1 MKKMSYLAAND
12 HGFASLY
19 GLWVLSSILLC
30 ISLFMMRLVTYT
42 QLRKSEDLIDVFILH
57 TVHKQL
63 KNEYAN
69 NEHDKEVIER
79 KEEKQDTS
87 HSAKED
93 DKEVE
98 NKPYYF
104 HKTYANCTLQFRW
117 EDTDVYVNGDC
128 LNETMHIYLDEQC
141 HSIVSFAY
149 ET

>member
-1 MKKMSYLAAND
+1 M
-12 HGFASLY
+12 
-19 GLWVLSSILLC
+19 
-30 ISLFMMRLVTYT
+30 
-42 QLRKSEDLIDVFILH
+42 
-57 TVHKQL
+57 
-63 KNEYAN
+63 
-69 NEHDKEVIER
+69 IER

-87 HSAKED
+87 HSTKED

-104 HKTYANCTLQFRW
+104 YKTYANCTLQFRW